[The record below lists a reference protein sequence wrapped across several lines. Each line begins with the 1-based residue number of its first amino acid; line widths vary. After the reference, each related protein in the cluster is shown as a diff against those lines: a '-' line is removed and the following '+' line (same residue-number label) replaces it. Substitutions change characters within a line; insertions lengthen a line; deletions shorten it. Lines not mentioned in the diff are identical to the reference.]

1 MQQKTFMISIHN
13 SIIMLLLLLSCSTTD
28 ESGLAVEQSEQTP
41 NLKSD
46 FSYLALGD
54 SYTVGESVAHEDSF
68 PIQLTNRLE
77 EQLNK
82 TLDPT
87 IIATTG
93 WRTDDLLNA
102 IDASD
107 TNEPYDIV
115 NLLIG
120 VNNQYQK
127 RSFSQYENEFPK
139 LLEQAID
146 LAGNDTNR
154 VFVISIPDYAYT
166 PFAINSDRDKIS
178 REIDRY
184 NSFAK
189 MKTEEQNVVFIGI
202 TDITRQGLDEPELVA
217 TDGLHPSGLAYEK
230 FVDRILPFALAKLKD

>member
-1 MQQKTFMISIHN
+1 MQQKTFMISIHH
-13 SIIMLLLLLSCSTTD
+13 LVVVLFLFLSCSTTD
-28 ESGLAVEQSEQTP
+28 ERGLAVEQSEQTP

-54 SYTVGESVAHEDSF
+54 SYTVGESVAYEDSF

-82 TLDPT
+82 TVDPT

-107 TNEPYDIV
+107 TNEPYDMV
-115 NLLIG
+115 TLSIG

-127 RSFSQYENEFPK
+127 RPFSQYEDEFPK
-139 LLEQAID
+139 LLAKAIN
-146 LAGNDTNR
+146 LVGNDPNR
-154 VFVISIPDYAYT
+154 VFVVSIPDYAYT
-166 PFAINSDRDKIS
+166 PFSSNLDQQKIS
-178 REIDRY
+178 QGIDRY
-184 NSFAK
+184 NSYAK
-189 MKTEEQNVVFIGI
+189 MKTEEENVVFIGI
-202 TDITRQGLDEPELVA
+202 TDITRQGLDKPELVA
-217 TDGLHPSGLAYEK
+217 SDGLHPSGEAYKK